1 MLMSDG
7 AAPPDDEPTEI
18 IVSVTTEPARSDDD
32 GLDIDRKLAPRARAF
47 PAGPGLA
54 RACVLRNPRNKVAQA
69 RDVYSGYQ

>member
-1 MLMSDG
+1 MSDG

-47 PAGPGLA
+47 PAGGERRLDLA
-54 RACVLRNPRNKVAQA
+54 CAGGRVGVSACVRSSKPKK
-69 RDVYSGYQ
+69 